1 MVRITGAVTLTFED
15 TSDGK
20 TRFTLRHAGMP
31 EGEHGEMAKMGWNQS
46 LDMLADAL
54 G

>member
-1 MVRITGAVTLTFED
+1 MTLTFED